1 MDDRLS
7 KALEFSNFRISLF
20 NKKEN
25 IRLKM
30 DSMCS
35 YAVNGGIFKAD
46 PQTITF
52 VKLVLDSG
60 RDQVVLLDIN
70 GNPIEITD
78 IKLLYEELTSRY
90 FQATNFYHVEYDKIK
105 KARSVKSLFSEIFT
119 ENQKND

>member
-1 MDDRLS
+1 MDERLS
-7 KALEFSNFRISLF
+7 KALEFSNFRVSLF

-30 DSMCS
+30 DSICS

-60 RDQVVLLDIN
+60 RDAVVLIDVN

-78 IKLLYEELTSRY
+78 IRSLYEELTSRY

-105 KARSVKSLFSEIFT
+105 KARSVRSLFPELSNE
-119 ENQKND
+119 ESK